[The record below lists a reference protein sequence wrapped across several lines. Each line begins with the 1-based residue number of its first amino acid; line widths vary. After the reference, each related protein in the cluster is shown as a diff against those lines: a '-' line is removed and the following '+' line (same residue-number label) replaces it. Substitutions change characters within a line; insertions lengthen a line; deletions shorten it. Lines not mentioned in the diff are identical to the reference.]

1 MIGLLVIIILF
12 VTISIIYFEY
22 EGRKEAIMLSKETP
36 EERQIRVAK
45 LEEGWKA
52 TIAENERKKILQ
64 AQKDAKN
71 KILQDQ
77 KDEKKRLKQERKRLA
92 MMIRCPKCGST
103 NITPFRETF
112 GVGKAAVGAAFLGPV
127 GLLGGFIGSKPVFVC
142 LDCRKQFKK

>member
-1 MIGLLVIIILF
+1 MIGILVILILL
-12 VTISIIYFEY
+12 VTISIINSEH

-64 AQKDAKN
+64 VQKDAKN

-77 KDEKKRLKQERKRLA
+77 KDKKKRLKEERKGW
-92 MMIRCPKCGST
+92 P
-103 NITPFRETF
+103 
-112 GVGKAAVGAAFLGPV
+112 
-127 GLLGGFIGSKPVFVC
+127 
-142 LDCRKQFKK
+142 